1 MSCTGLKNG
10 LKIFQIVSLVLVFRT
25 KVFAVRTPSRR
36 WTLNR
41 YQVFSQSMLTDK
53 SVSRRKYRQTVS
65 ELGWMSSRELQDL
78 GINRAGIQ
86 SVLRQSV
93 GR

>member
-1 MSCTGLKNG
+1 
-10 LKIFQIVSLVLVFRT
+10 
-25 KVFAVRTPSRR
+25 
-36 WTLNR
+36 
-41 YQVFSQSMLTDK
+41 MLTDK

-65 ELGWMSSRELQDL
+65 GLGWMSSRELQDL
-78 GINRAGIQ
+78 GINRDGIQ